1 MSPRIALITSTEL
14 ARTHGT
20 GGQLLLT
27 FDQPRIDY
35 HHFHWRNRHGPGSE
49 TPRSFLLDD
58 SFWNGDRVNDQQLNS
73 FLRSR
78 NLNFDVAHVVIL
90 QESEAR
96 RALGLVRALNV
107 PYTVHLMDLFHA
119 EGITP
124 DQTPAFHAL
133 LNGAAQLLALTPPLA
148 EAMQRATGRTPHLVC
163 VGQTLT
169 PHRATAPAPLEPLRI
184 AITGRP
190 YRGGC
195 ELLARSLPML
205 RECCPAFELVYI
217 GAGYQ
222 DLPKTLQPHVRN
234 LGYFNSEET
243 YRPALASAHLAILTG
258 PSDHDCLARY
268 SFPSRVADLL
278 MAGLPTAAILAEDC
292 ATQQLLS
299 PLSPDAVAFVSQ
311 PTDLAYAI
319 RRWTRSPGQWQAAS
333 DAASA
338 FAAQHFDITRVR
350 RQILTALDAA
360 ISPAIR
366 AA

>member
-27 FDQPRIDY
+27 FDQPGIDY

-49 TPRSFLLDD
+49 TPRSFLLDQP
-58 SFWNGDRVNDQQLNS
+58 FWSNDRLIDDQFNA

-78 NLNFDVAHVVIL
+78 KLDFDVAHVVIL

-96 RALGLVRALNV
+96 RALNLVRALSI

-119 EGITP
+119 DGITA
-124 DQTPAFHAL
+124 DATPAFHAL
-133 LNGAAQLLALTPPLA
+133 LNGAADLLALTPPLA
-148 EAMQRATGRTPHLVC
+148 AAMQRATCRTPRLVC

-169 PHRATAPAPLEPLRI
+169 PHRALPPQPLQPLRI
-184 AITGRP
+184 ALTGRP

-195 ELLARSLPML
+195 ELLARALPML

-217 GAGYQ
+217 GAGYN
-222 DLPKTLQPHVRN
+222 DLPESLRPHVRN
-234 LGYFNSEET
+234 MGYFNSEET
-243 YRPALASAHLAILTG
+243 YRPALATAHLAILTG
-258 PSDHDCLARY
+258 PCEPDCLAQY

-278 MAGLPTAAILAEDC
+278 MAGLPTAAILADGC

-299 PLSPDAVAFVSQ
+299 PLSPDAVAFISQ
-311 PTDLAYAI
+311 PTDLAYAL
-319 RRWTRSPGQWQAAS
+319 RRWSRSSTRWQAAS
-333 DAASA
+333 DAARA
-338 FAAQHFDITRVR
+338 FAQTHFDINHVR
-350 RQILTALDAA
+350 RQILAA
-360 ISPAIR
+360 IESARSPAIR